1 MTVPMIA
8 LQLALFVTSARAASP
23 PAQSAAVQSSPHAT
37 TCTECAELATI
48 VKEYK
53 AQASAAKPAYAKLEA
68 HAVTVVQKMTEKS
81 KTLSAEQLDAYFE
94 VLRYAT
100 PVDPGA
106 VFVEDTIDI
115 VRANRAAID
124 AKIKKLPSREAS
136 PLEDALDA
144 YTSNA
149 ENGPD

>member
-1 MTVPMIA
+1 MIASMIA
-8 LQLALFVTSARAASP
+8 LQIALLVTNAHAA
-23 PAQSAAVQSSPHAT
+23 
-37 TCTECAELATI
+37 TCAECQELATI
-48 VKEYK
+48 VKDYK
-53 AQASAAKPAYAKLEA
+53 AQASTAKPAYAKLEGR
-68 HAVTVVQKMTEKS
+68 AVTVVQKMTEKS

-106 VFVEDTIDI
+106 VFVEDTIDVI
-115 VRANRAAID
+115 RANRAAID
-124 AKIKKLPSREAS
+124 TKIKKLPSQEAS
-136 PLEDALDA
+136 HLEDALDA